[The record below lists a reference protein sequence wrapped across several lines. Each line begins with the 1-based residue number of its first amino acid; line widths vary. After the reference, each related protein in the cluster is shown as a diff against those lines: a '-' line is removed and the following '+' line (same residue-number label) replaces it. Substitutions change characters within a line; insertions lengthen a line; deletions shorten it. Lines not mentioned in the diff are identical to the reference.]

1 MMWRSASVVVGV
13 ALVLSALGV
22 VVLAS
27 TSSVQ
32 ALQQHGQPHYF
43 VLRQVAFL
51 VVALCAGLVCTRIDY
66 RWWNTFAIPL
76 ALVSV
81 VLLALALVPGVG
93 VRAGGSSRWIGLG
106 PVNFQPSELAK
117 LSSVVLLGWYL
128 SRSQR
133 QAHELGRGLLL
144 PLALLGSMA
153 GLIFIAPDFGTTM
166 LVALVGLLILFAGG
180 SRIGHLTI
188 AGFIGGVAFLL
199 AVMHSPLRMRRVF
212 AFLDPHEYAQDEAY
226 QLLSAM
232 YAFVIGGAGGVGLG
246 QSIQKRFYLP
256 EAHTD
261 FIFAIVGEEL
271 GLAASLLVLA
281 CFVALFVAGM
291 RIALHAP
298 DVFGKLLALGITL
311 MVTLQAA
318 LNMAVVTGLVPTKG
332 LPLPFISYGGSSL
345 VMTMV
350 MAGILV
356 SVGLG
361 AGEEDP

>member
-1 MMWRSASVVVGV
+1 MMWRSASLVVGV
-13 ALVLSALGV
+13 TLVLSALGV
-22 VVLAS
+22 VMLAS

-32 ALQQHGQPHYF
+32 ALQLHGQPHYF
-43 VLRQVAFL
+43 VVRQAVFLAVAM
-51 VVALCAGLVCTRIDY
+51 CAGFVCTRIDY
-66 RWWNTFAIPL
+66 RWWQTFAIPL
-76 ALVSV
+76 AAVSL
-81 VLLALALVPGVG
+81 VLLALALVPGIG
-93 VRAGGSSRWIGLG
+93 IRAGGSYRWIGLG

-117 LSSVVLLGWYL
+117 LSSVTLMAWYMA
-128 SRSQR
+128 RSQR
-133 QAHELGRGLLL
+133 QAHELWSGLLL
-144 PLALLGSMA
+144 PLLLLGSIV
-153 GLIFIAPDFGTTM
+153 GLIFAAPDFGTTL

-212 AFLDPHEYAQDEAY
+212 AFLDPHEYAQDEAF

-271 GLAASLLVLA
+271 GLAASLFVVA
-281 CFVALFVAGM
+281 CFAALFVAGM
-291 RIALHAP
+291 RIAQHAP
-298 DVFGKLLALGITL
+298 DLFGKLLALGITL

-332 LPLPFISYGGSSL
+332 LPLPLISYGGSSL

-350 MAGILV
+350 MVGILV
-356 SVGLG
+356 SIGLN
-361 AGEEDP
+361 AGTEEA